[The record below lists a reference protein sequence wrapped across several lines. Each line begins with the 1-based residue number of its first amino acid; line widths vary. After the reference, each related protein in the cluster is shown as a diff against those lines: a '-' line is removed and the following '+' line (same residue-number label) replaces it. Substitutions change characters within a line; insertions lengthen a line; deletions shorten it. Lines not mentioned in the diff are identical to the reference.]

1 MSPKLGLHSAGDRGL
16 LVVVCAVVL
25 IPGDTLAYMPTLS
38 LEQASEPQGHPIFEN
53 AFECLNT
60 PLASY
65 RADKP
70 LK

>member
-1 MSPKLGLHSAGDRGL
+1 M

-25 IPGDTLAYMPTLS
+25 IPGDALAYMPTLS

-53 AFECLNT
+53 AFEGLN